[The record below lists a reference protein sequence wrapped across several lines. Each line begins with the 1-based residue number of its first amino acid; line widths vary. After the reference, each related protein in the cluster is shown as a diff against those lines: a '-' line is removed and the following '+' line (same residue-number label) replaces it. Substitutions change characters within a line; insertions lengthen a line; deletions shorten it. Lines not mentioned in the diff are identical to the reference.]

1 MDYSLDLCI
10 EKTIGHE
17 LGRDAIVI
25 KALVVQKSQQG
36 LCALDRVVAIASEA
50 NPHIASLAG
59 LLNIDAVDN
68 SLCLRH
74 LHHLLLDICKEVK
87 IFWVSVLRIEHIRQK
102 NTLARMAKC
111 FHHLLLGSKAS
122 GRINGSR
129 A

>member
-36 LCALDRVVAIASEA
+36 LCALDRVVAVASET
-50 NPHIASLAG
+50 NPHIASLTG
-59 LLNIDAVDN
+59 LFDIDAVNN

-87 IFWVSVLRIEHIRQK
+87 IFWVSDLRVEHVRQK
-102 NTLARMAKC
+102 NTLARVAEL
-111 FHHLLLGSKAS
+111 FHHLLLSSEAS
-122 GRINGSR
+122 GRINGAR